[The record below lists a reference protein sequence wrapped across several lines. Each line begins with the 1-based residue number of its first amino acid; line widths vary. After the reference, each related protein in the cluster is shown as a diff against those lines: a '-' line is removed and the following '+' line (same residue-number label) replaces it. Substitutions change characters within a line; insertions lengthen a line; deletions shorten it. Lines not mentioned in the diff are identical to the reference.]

1 MAVSPSLEVEEL
13 QRGQEV
19 LLNDALNVVDAFG
32 YERVGEVVM
41 LKEILENPAGGPGDR
56 ALVISHADEE
66 RIVHLADSLHRCR
79 RCAPATR

>member
-13 QRGQEV
+13 KRGQEV

-41 LKEILENPAGGPGDR
+41 LKEILENPTAVR
-56 ALVISHADEE
+56 ATG
-66 RIVHLADSLHRCR
+66 RW
-79 RCAPATR
+79 